1 MAISEKDVSYSQVL
15 TDVSVKY
22 QNAAMIGEQLFTP
35 VPVQKNT
42 GIYYEY
48 GKQDLRLYD
57 LHRAPGS
64 PSKEIEWSVTR
75 SQPFYTE
82 EIAVSMPIPRE
93 VEEVQD
99 TPPLDLQVD
108 TTEYLTN
115 IILLNIEK
123 KIADIVQNQS
133 LYPTDHK
140 EDIGNAWGNDN
151 SDPITKIRQY
161 KNVIRSKII
170 MEPNVLLLGAKVY
183 NRLLDHPK
191 IVDRIKYTQLGVTT
205 QELMARIF
213 EVNKLLVGR
222 AVAITS
228 KEGKSE
234 TQNDIW
240 GNIAILAYVT
250 PRPGLKQITFGY
262 LFRQRGYRAVE
273 TWYNDHRRST
283 FVRVIDKF
291 VPKVVCNLAGAL
303 LYNCV

>member
-15 TDVSVKY
+15 TDVSLKY
-22 QNAAMIGEQLFTP
+22 QNAAMVGEQLFTP

-42 GIYYEY
+42 GLYYEY
-48 GKQDLRLYD
+48 GKQDLRLYNLD
-57 LHRAPGS
+57 RAPGS
-64 PSKEIEWSVTR
+64 PSKEIDWAVTR

-99 TPPLDLQVD
+99 TPPLNLQVD

-123 KIADIVQNQS
+123 KIADMVQDTA
-133 LYPTDHK
+133 LYPTDHV
-140 EDIGNAWGNDN
+140 EDIKNDWGDDE
-151 SDPITKIRQY
+151 SDPITKIRHY

-170 MEPNVLLLGAKVY
+170 MEPNTLLLGAQVY

-191 IVDRIKYTQLGVTT
+191 IVDRIKYTQLGITT
-205 QELMARIF
+205 QELMAKIF
-213 EVNKLLVGR
+213 EVDRLLVGR

-228 KEGKSE
+228 KERKSE
-234 TQNDIW
+234 EQSDIW
-240 GNIAILAYVT
+240 GNVAILAYVT
-250 PRPGLKQITFGY
+250 PTPGLKQITFGY

-273 TWYNDHRRST
+273 TWYDDHRRST

-291 VPKVVCNLAGAL
+291 VPKVVCNLAAAY